1 MILNKAVNI
10 HVFLRII
17 LFCFIFIGLSSCSL
31 FKDIKINAVK
41 DISPSIENK
50 AIIINTSVEVKNPNF
65 YRVAIKSTDL
75 QVFLD
80 DKELGNI
87 ELLDKVLFKKK
98 TTDTYALKLKMKLV
112 DGALF
117 TILRN
122 VFKKE
127 VTLTF
132 KGKIKGAALGIPK
145 SITINETKTIDANL
159 LKNLTN

>member
-1 MILNKAVNI
+1 MSFQKENNP

-17 LFCFIFIGLSSCSL
+17 LFCFIFIGISSCSL
-31 FKDIKINAVK
+31 FKDIKINSVK
-41 DISPSIENK
+41 EISPSIEDK
-50 AIIINTSVEVKNPNF
+50 AVIINTSVEINNSNF
-65 YRVAIKSTDL
+65 YNVAVKSTDL
-75 QVFLD
+75 QVLLD
-80 DKELGNI
+80 DKELGN
-87 ELLDKVLFKKK
+87 LALMDKVVFKRK
-98 TTDTYALKLKMKLV
+98 TTDAYTLKLKMKMA

-132 KGKIKGAALGIPK
+132 KGKIKGSAFGIPK
-145 SITINETKTIDANL
+145 TININETKTIDASL